1 MTSVVHHHAFRL
13 GVGAAPRSRHVL
25 EAQRGA
31 GRRRAAMATVAVVA
45 CLVAGL
51 ILLVA
56 AHSDIDTGGSV
67 PHPVPLPAPTGQS
80 LAGN

>member
-1 MTSVVHHHAFRL
+1 
-13 GVGAAPRSRHVL
+13 
-25 EAQRGA
+25 
-31 GRRRAAMATVAVVA
+31 MATVAVVA

-56 AHSDIDTGGSV
+56 AYPGNDTAGRV

>member
-1 MTSVVHHHAFRL
+1 MVA
-13 GVGAAPRSRHVL
+13 
-25 EAQRGA
+25 
-31 GRRRAAMATVAVVA
+31 VAVVA

-51 ILLVA
+51 ISLVA
-56 AHSDIDTGGSV
+56 AYADIDTGGRV

>member
-1 MTSVVHHHAFRL
+1 MTSMVHPDAPRL
-13 GVGAAPRSRHVL
+13 GLGAAPGWRRAL
-25 EAQRGA
+25 QAQRRA
-31 GRRRAAMATVAVVA
+31 GRRGPLMATVAVVA

-56 AHSDIDTGGSV
+56 AYPGNDTAGRV

>member
-1 MTSVVHHHAFRL
+1 MTSLVHHHASRL
-13 GVGAAPRSRHVL
+13 RLGAAPRSPRAV
-25 EAQRGA
+25 EPRRSA
-31 GRRRAAMATVAVVA
+31 GRREAATVTVAAVA

-51 ILLVA
+51 VWLVVVYA
-56 AHSDIDTGGSV
+56 DIETGGRV

>member
-1 MTSVVHHHAFRL
+1 MV
-13 GVGAAPRSRHVL
+13 
-25 EAQRGA
+25 
-31 GRRRAAMATVAVVA
+31 TVAVVA

-56 AHSDIDTGGSV
+56 AYSDIDTAGRV

-80 LAGN
+80 LAGS